1 MMNTLL
7 TALVDWSRMQFA
19 LTAMFH
25 WVFVPLTLGLGI
37 LVAIMESIYVRTGTI
52 FWKQTVQFWMRLF
65 GVNFAFGVATGL
77 ILEFQFGTNWSN
89 YSWFVG
95 DIFGAPL
102 AIEGIL
108 AFFMEATFVAV
119 MFFGWNK
126 VSKRF
131 HLVSTWLVAIA
142 VNLSALWIL
151 VANSW
156 MQYPAG
162 MYFNPDTARNEM
174 VDVWAVIFSPVAINK
189 FTHTVLSGLVLGA
202 VFVVGVS
209 AWFLIKKR
217 EQAFAVKSTRLAALV
232 GLISAVLV
240 AITGDGAAV
249 QVAQKQPMK
258 FAAMEGL
265 YQGGEGVKIVGLG
278 ILKPDKQPLDGENPL
293 LFDLSIPKGLSLLA
307 YRDKNAYVAGID
319 DIIKGNFH
327 YIDRNGVKKQG
338 IPMAERMERGKL
350 AIDALA
356 YYHNAKERAQT
367 EAMQEAKVVLE
378 ENFDHF
384 GYGYLKNPKEAVPN
398 VPLTFYTF
406 HIMILSGG
414 FFILLFALS
423 YWWSVRDALEKRRWF
438 LHLSLWSIALV
449 YIASQCG
456 WIVAEVGRQPW
467 TIQDLLPV
475 SAAVSG
481 VQAGTVQTTFFI
493 FLFLFIVLFIAEV
506 GIMLK
511 QIKKGPESSL

>member
-1 MMNTLL
+1 MNTLL
-7 TALVDWSRMQFA
+7 TALVDWSRLQFA
-19 LTAMFH
+19 LTAMCH
-25 WVFVPLTLGLGI
+25 WIFVPLTLGLGVMI
-37 LVAIMESIYVRTGTI
+37 AIMETIYVRTGND
-52 FWKQTVQFWMRLF
+52 FWKRTVKFWMRIF

-108 AFFMEATFVAV
+108 AFFMEATFIAV

-126 VSKRF
+126 VSKKF
-131 HLVSTWLVAIA
+131 HLLSTWLVALS

-151 VANSW
+151 VANAW

-174 VDVWAVIFSPVAINK
+174 IDFWAVIFSPVAINK
-189 FTHTVLSGLVLGA
+189 FTHTVLSGFTLAA

-209 AWFLIKKR
+209 AWFLLKKR
-217 EQAFAVKSTRLAALV
+217 EVAFAMKSTKLAAIFGLV
-232 GLISAVLV
+232 SAILL
-240 AITGDGAAV
+240 AITGDGSAV

-258 FAAMEGL
+258 LAAMEGL
-265 YQGGEGVKIVGLG
+265 YEGGNGVKISAIG
-278 ILKPDKQPLDGENPL
+278 ILKPGKQPLDGKDAM
-293 LFDLSIPKGLSLLA
+293 LFDISIPKGLSFLA
-307 YRDKNAYVAGID
+307 YGDLNAYVAGID
-319 DIIKGNFH
+319 DIIKGDYH
-327 YIDRNGVKKQG
+327 YIDRKGEKKQG
-338 IPMAERMERGKL
+338 IPMTERMERGRL
-350 AIDALA
+350 AIDALKS
-356 YYHNAKERAQT
+356 YQDAKERSNAA
-367 EAMQEAKVVLE
+367 AMQEAKVILE

-384 GYGYLKNPKEAVPN
+384 GYGYLKNPKEAVPP

-406 HIMILSGG
+406 HIMILLGG
-414 FFILLFALS
+414 FFIILLLLS
-423 YWWSVRDALEKRRWF
+423 WWWSRGGSLEKRRWF
-438 LHLSLWSIALV
+438 LHLSLWSIALA

-481 VQAGTVQTTFFI
+481 VKAGTVQTTFFI
-493 FLFLFIVLFIAEV
+493 FLTMFIVLLIAEV
-506 GIMLK
+506 GIMLR
-511 QIKKGPESSL
+511 QIKKGPESSQ